1 MLILIYLRYHNIIRS
16 IANIVRP
23 GVQLVIFVTF
33 EYLKIFFLITAL
45 YTVMLKLFTS
55 EDMVG

>member
-1 MLILIYLRYHNIIRS
+1 MLILIYLRYHNIKRS